1 MSKNTEGSTL
11 ERSSAANR
19 VGAGQQTTAEHF
31 RMLVENMKDYAIII
45 LDTDGRVASWNP
57 GSEII
62 LGYRSTE
69 IIGQHFSRFFPLEE
83 IQRGKPEM
91 ELKVAS
97 AEGRSPDLGQAR
109 LKRRADSGDGQ
120 GLDTEATSGAAD
132 LRRSLGVVSGSR
144 ATWKLS
150 HLRLISAATY
160 PAPNP
165 LSMFTTL
172 TFEAQEFIMPSRAAS
187 PSNAAP

>member
-1 MSKNTEGSTL
+1 MTKTIEGSTL
-11 ERSSAANR
+11 ERSSVGNR

-62 LGYRSTE
+62 LGYRSNE

-91 ELKVAS
+91 ELKVAT
-97 AEGRSPDLGQAR
+97 AEGRSEDEGWRMKKDGARFWATTGIDTLLDQA
-109 LKRRADSGDGQ
+109 A
-120 GLDTEATSGAAD
+120 
-132 LRRSLGVVSGSR
+132 
-144 ATWKLS
+144 
-150 HLRLISAATY
+150 
-160 PAPNP
+160 
-165 LSMFTTL
+165 
-172 TFEAQEFIMPSRAAS
+172 
-187 PSNAAP
+187 